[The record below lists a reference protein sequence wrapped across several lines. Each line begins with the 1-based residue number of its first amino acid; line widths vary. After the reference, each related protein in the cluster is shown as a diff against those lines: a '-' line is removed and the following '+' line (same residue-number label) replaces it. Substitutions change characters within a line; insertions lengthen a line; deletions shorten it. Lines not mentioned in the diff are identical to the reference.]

1 MLFSGAEDGS
11 LAVMVITDRP
21 KGTHKDVSFIKEVLV
36 QGKWYRQ
43 LEEDTKLT
51 QQELEERKRD
61 SNDRIHRLRSTKERE
76 IERLT
81 RELEYEE
88 QKLNAELN
96 QKQNEKDEMLR
107 D

>member
-1 MLFSGAEDGS
+1 MVLNYEHTMLFSGSEDGS
-11 LAVMVITDRP
+11 LAVMIIADRP

-43 LEEDTKLT
+43 LEEEIKLT
-51 QQELEERKRD
+51 QDELEERKRD
-61 SNDRIHRLRSTKERE
+61 STDRINHLKSTKERE

-88 QKLNAELN
+88 
-96 QKQNEKDEMLR
+96 
-107 D
+107 